1 MIALRLVQL
10 IEDHSEELAE
20 GLTKKLLSSESTRD
34 LQRLPAHELHERC
47 HEIYRHLSE
56 WLLTKTEHDV
66 EVAYKALGARRAG
79 QGISMAG
86 LTWAIL
92 LTKGT
97 FMELP
102 RVGGRSRRVAQR
114 VRGTRAIAPAGTILR
129 SRRVLRDRRI
139 RGSDQHTGSVNFSRQ
154 ASVVSRQ
161 EKHNAGR
168 WLVAEG

>member
-20 GLTKKLLSSESTRD
+20 GLTKKLLSSERTRD
-34 LQRLPAHELHERC
+34 LQRLPANELHERC

-92 LTKGT
+92 LTKEHLWSFLEWEGVHGGLHNV
-97 FMELP
+97 FGELELL
-102 RVGGRSRRVAQR
+102 RLLDQFFDRAVYYATDGYEEAIS
-114 VRGTRAIAPAGTILR
+114 TRAA
-129 SRRVLRDRRI
+129 
-139 RGSDQHTGSVNFSRQ
+139 
-154 ASVVSRQ
+154 
-161 EKHNAGR
+161 
-168 WLVAEG
+168 